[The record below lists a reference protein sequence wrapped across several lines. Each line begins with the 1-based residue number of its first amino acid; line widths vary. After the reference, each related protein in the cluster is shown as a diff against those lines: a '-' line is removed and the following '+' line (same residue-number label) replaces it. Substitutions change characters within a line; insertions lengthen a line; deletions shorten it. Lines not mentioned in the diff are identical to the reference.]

1 MRNFIHTTGTTELTV
16 VEHEPETTA
25 ADIAAAH
32 GTADSLLFVDDNEE
46 PLAPTTT
53 LFAAGIGD
61 DGHLHVARCKRVT
74 ATVNFKEDQKSK
86 DFPPNVAMQAVFEWA
101 AGPNGFKLSPTDKA
115 EHMLVIADT
124 ETQVDEDA
132 HLEAYVA
139 GDECAAE
146 FDLVP
151 KHRFEG

>member
-1 MRNFIHTTGTTELTV
+1 MRNFIHTVGTTELVV
-16 VEHEPETTA
+16 VEHEPDTTA
-25 ADIAAAH
+25 ADISAAY
-32 GTADSLLFVDDNEE
+32 GTADSLLFVDGNDE
-46 PLAPTTT
+46 PLAPTKT
-53 LFAAGIGD
+53 LSAAGVGD
-61 DGHLHVARCKRVT
+61 DSHLYVTRCKRVS
-74 ATVNFKEDQKSK
+74 ATVNFKEDQNSH
-86 DFPPNVAMQAVFEWA
+86 DFPPNVAMQPVFEWA
-101 AGPNGFKLSPTDKA
+101 TGPKGFELSAIDKA

-132 HLEAYVA
+132 HLEAYIV

>member
-16 VEHEPETTA
+16 VDVEPETTA

-32 GTADSLLFVDDNEE
+32 GAADSLLFVDDNEE
-46 PLAPTTT
+46 PLTPTTV
-53 LFAAGIGD
+53 LSAAGVGD
-61 DGHLHVARCKRVT
+61 DSHLHVARCKRVT
-74 ATVNFKEDQKSK
+74 ATVNFKEDQKSH
-86 DFPPNVAMQAVFEWA
+86 DFPPNVAMKAVFEWA
-101 AGPNGFKLSPTDKA
+101 TGPKGFALSAADKA

-132 HLEAYVA
+132 HLEAYVV
-139 GDECAAE
+139 GDACAAE